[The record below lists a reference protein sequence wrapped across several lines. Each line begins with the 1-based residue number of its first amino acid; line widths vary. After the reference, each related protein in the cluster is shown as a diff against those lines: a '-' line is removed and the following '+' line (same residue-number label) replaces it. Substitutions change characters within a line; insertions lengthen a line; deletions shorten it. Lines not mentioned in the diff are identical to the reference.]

1 MAMGVTCLFGAHGQ
15 ALAEAAPNASAPT
28 LSRQSLDPSGDLD
41 KNRALE
47 GAADDLLPAPAAG
60 PCPLGQSPLRFTLQS
75 VTFAS
80 DFVLARDRLASSYA
94 DKLNREIG
102 LAEVCQ
108 IRDRAERRLYQEG
121 FLARI
126 EIPPQTIAQGRLELR
141 VIAAHIESVQV
152 HGDAGPA
159 QERLESYI
167 ARLRGMKPFSISKAQ
182 RFLLLASQIPG
193 IRLSAALQ
201 PAAGGEGAVDLIVF
215 VSRKPV
221 DAIADYQNYG
231 SKALGRSAAVT
242 RLDFN
247 GFTPWG
253 ERTSLVYYSTLDHAE
268 QEVVQLIEEVRP
280 GSSGLT
286 LQASASYGQSV
297 PGSSLAALRLDGVSF
312 VGSLGLDYPLIRSRR
327 RNLDLS
333 FGFDFIDQKT
343 IFRQSDPLSVD
354 HLRIASLGLD
364 GRQYWRALGMLPAG
378 MMVGQLEV
386 RQGLRVLGAS
396 SESSDLVSRI
406 GARSDALVARQTLKL
421 QLNPARWLQ
430 LTGDVRGQESSRP
443 LLAYE
448 QFSLG
453 VLSIGRGYDP
463 ASVTGDQAIAA
474 SLEARL
480 LGLPAPLAGLKALA
494 SQASLIGFYDEG
506 SVSNHIAT
514 SAGRTLRSAG
524 LGLSVPVGRRFH
536 LDFTYAH
543 PFDRVSDYTA
553 KPPPDRILINFSVA
567 VL

>member
-1 MAMGVTCLFGAHGQ
+1 
-15 ALAEAAPNASAPT
+15 
-28 LSRQSLDPSGDLD
+28 
-41 KNRALE
+41 
-47 GAADDLLPAPAAG
+47 
-60 PCPLGQSPLRFTLQS
+60 
-75 VTFAS
+75 
-80 DFVLARDRLASSYA
+80 
-94 DKLNREIG
+94 
-102 LAEVCQ
+102 
-108 IRDRAERRLYQEG
+108 
-121 FLARI
+121 
-126 EIPPQTIAQGRLELR
+126 
-141 VIAAHIESVQV
+141 
-152 HGDAGPA
+152 
-159 QERLESYI
+159 
-167 ARLRGMKPFSISKAQ
+167 
-182 RFLLLASQIPG
+182 
-193 IRLSAALQ
+193 
-201 PAAGGEGAVDLIVF
+201 
-215 VSRKPV
+215 
-221 DAIADYQNYG
+221 
-231 SKALGRSAAVT
+231 
-242 RLDFN
+242 
-247 GFTPWG
+247 
-253 ERTSLVYYSTLDHAE
+253 
-268 QEVVQLIEEVRP
+268 
-280 GSSGLT
+280 
-286 LQASASYGQSV
+286 
-297 PGSSLAALRLDGVSF
+297 
-312 VGSLGLDYPLIRSRR
+312 
-327 RNLDLS
+327 
-333 FGFDFIDQKT
+333 
-343 IFRQSDPLSVD
+343 
-354 HLRIASLGLD
+354 
-364 GRQYWRALGMLPAG
+364 MLPAG

-406 GARSDALVARQTLKL
+406 GARSDAVVARQTLKL